1 MKTESYYTITVHFN
15 DNNRCSQHAVMGTKK
30 NLQKTAQHKSL
41 QRNLEYSGFLVIVTI
56 QQNVFQMLINHL
68 NLIIQK

>member
-1 MKTESYYTITVHFN
+1 MTIIGVHN
-15 DNNRCSQHAVMGTKK
+15 MLLWGQKK